1 MLRTT
6 GQSQRFH
13 KLIGK
18 LGIDAEGK
26 ADIVRRFTNQRES
39 SSAKM
44 LYNEMAQAI
53 LFLVRTT
60 SSTRDSKVYRMQMKV
75 LSLAHEIG
83 WETTA
88 GKVDSKHLD
97 EWFVKY
103 SPSHMKFNDCNAA
116 DLQAAITILEK
127 ISTEKFKK

>member
-18 LGIDAEGK
+18 LGIDADGK
-26 ADIVRRFTNQRES
+26 ADIVRRFTDQRES

-44 LYNEMAQAI
+44 YYNEMAQAI

-83 WETTA
+83 WETPA

-103 SPSHMKFNDCNAA
+103 TPGHHKFNDCNAA
-116 DLQAAITILEK
+116 ELQAAITILEK